1 MIKQKMQFPIW
12 RKLTINVANTTGI
25 VSGEWGERRTQSN
38 EWKYH
43 KTNSELA
50 TMYSR
55 VSSPHNFLI
64 FVNNIELAAGHKEK
78 RD

>member
-1 MIKQKMQFPIW
+1 M
-12 RKLTINVANTTGI
+12 
-25 VSGEWGERRTQSN
+25 VSGENGEHNQMNGNIIKQTQGSLLC
-38 EWKYH
+38 
-43 KTNSELA
+43 T

-64 FVNNIELAAGHKEK
+64 FVNNIELAAGYKEK